1 MTVQDLV
8 DKLNLKVLS
17 GADGIGGKIAGC
29 HVSDLISDVVGNAKE
44 GDAWITL
51 QSHRNIVAAAL
62 LKKLSCIILVNGIEP
77 SAQARSI
84 SNNENIPI
92 LSTQSTTFETTGLI
106 YNLLSDKL

>member
-17 GADGIGGKIAGC
+17 GVDGIGVKIAGC
-29 HVSDLISDVVGNAKE
+29 HVSDLISDVVGSAKE

-51 QSHRNIVAAAL
+51 QSHQNIVAAAL
-62 LKKLSCIILVNGIEP
+62 LKKLSCIILAKGISP
-77 SAQARSI
+77 SPDAVAM
-84 SNNENIPI
+84 SNNEKIPI
-92 LSTQSTTFETTGLI
+92 LSTPSTTFEITGHI